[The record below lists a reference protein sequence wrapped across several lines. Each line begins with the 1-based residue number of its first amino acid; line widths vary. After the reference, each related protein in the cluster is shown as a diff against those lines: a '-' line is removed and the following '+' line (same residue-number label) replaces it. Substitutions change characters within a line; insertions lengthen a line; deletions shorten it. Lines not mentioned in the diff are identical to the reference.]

1 MGKLNI
7 KQCQSLTDVRQAVD
21 ELDGQIIPLLC
32 ERIQY
37 IVQAAQFKEEYADV
51 RQFGRIEAIVERAK
65 ATARMTNAPEDYIE
79 SVYRYL
85 IDESIRQESKHWLKL
100 NKGDE

>member
-1 MGKLNI
+1 MKI
-7 KQCQSLTDVRQAVD
+7 KKCKDLSDIRIEVD
-21 ELDGQIIPLLC
+21 RLDGEIIPLLC

-37 IVQAAQFKEEYADV
+37 IVQAAQFKETHSDV

-65 ATARMTNAPEDYIE
+65 ATARVTNAPEDYIE

-85 IDESIRQESKHWLKL
+85 IDESIRQESKCWFEK
-100 NKGDE
+100 NQKDQ